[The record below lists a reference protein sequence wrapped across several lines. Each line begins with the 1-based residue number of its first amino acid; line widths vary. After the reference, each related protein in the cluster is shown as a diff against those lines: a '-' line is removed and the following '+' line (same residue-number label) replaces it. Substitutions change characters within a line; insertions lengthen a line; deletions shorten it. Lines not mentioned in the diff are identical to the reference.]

1 MTYARGVMRRL
12 HCPIIDVSSK
22 AIEETANLVMEIVK
36 RNKELY
42 HE

>member
-1 MTYARGVMRRL
+1 MRRL

-42 HE
+42 PE